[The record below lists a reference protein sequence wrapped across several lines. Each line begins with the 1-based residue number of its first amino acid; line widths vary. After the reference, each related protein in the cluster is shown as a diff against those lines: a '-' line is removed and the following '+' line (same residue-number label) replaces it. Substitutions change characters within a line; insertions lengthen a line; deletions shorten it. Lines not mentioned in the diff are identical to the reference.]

1 MTGGDL
7 ALSPGGADSC
17 LKLDVRDLGS
27 ISRALEQVRPEAI
40 LHLGGIAFVPLGWT
54 QPQQVF
60 SVNTIGTLNLLDAV
74 RQQAPA
80 TRVLVVTSAEVYG
93 SHPAPAPLAED
104 APYRPD
110 NIYGVAKAAADHAA
124 LLYAAH
130 HQLNVMVARPSNHI
144 GAGQSKDFVS
154 SSFAA
159 QLAGIAAGAD
169 PVMRVGNLDQRRD
182 FTDVRDVVRAY
193 VRLLEQGRPGQA
205 YNIASGR
212 MTPVRD
218 ILDTLCD
225 IAQVH
230 PPIEVD
236 PALFRPNDD
245 RPSYDTSR
253 IRAARRL
260 AAGNPPAPDPGSR
273 LRRHP
278 RPPRR
283 RSLTHGRQPLSLG
296 SNPPPGRRPRADR
309 VSIPLHRR
317 E

>member
-1 MTGGDL
+1 MKVLVTGCNGFAGRHAIAALRQAGHGVVGGDI
-7 ALSPGGADSC
+7 ACPPGCSVPC
-17 LKLDVRDLGS
+17 TPLDVRSLDS
-27 ISRALEQVRPEAI
+27 IVRALEEARPDAI

-74 RQQAPA
+74 RQRAPA

-93 SHPAPAPLAED
+93 SHPAPEPLAED

-124 LLYAAH
+124 LLYGGH
-130 HQLNVMVARPSNHI
+130 HHLDVLVARPSNHI

-154 SSFAA
+154 SSFAS
-159 QLAGIAAGAD
+159 QLAGIAAGA
-169 PVMRVGNLDQRRD
+169 PPRMRVGNLDQRRD

-193 VRLLEQGRPGQA
+193 VRLLEQGRPGHA

-212 MTPVRD
+212 MIPVRE

-225 IAQVH
+225 LARVR
-230 PPIEVD
+230 PEIEVD
-236 PALFRPNDD
+236 PALFRPNEN

-253 IRAARRL
+253 ILAHVGWKPEIALRQTLEAVYADTLARRAAG
-260 AAGNPPAPDPGSR
+260 A
-273 LRRHP
+273 
-278 RPPRR
+278 
-283 RSLTHGRQPLSLG
+283 
-296 SNPPPGRRPRADR
+296 
-309 VSIPLHRR
+309 
-317 E
+317 